1 MKLIDKLKELV
12 KAPNLQLQ
20 SDKEVAE
27 LFTSYLSSYIN
38 ESASNT
44 KMNIFDPKNKK
55 HILILREE
63 LSRAKHLIESYNEEE
78 IWNAMSDPERS
89 QALLSADD
97 DMGPDFADEFTD
109 TPWLD
114 IPDVITNR
122 IDLRTYA
129 KPEKEKLSR
138 QDFLSKDRD
147 MRGMSYQS
155 KENDA
160 YKRFIEAYLKKQNIQ
175 IDYNQSRP
183 LYKALNQLSKDQVRD
198 LFFKAHEFRAS
209 LSKFVPPTPEQEEES
224 ARNMANIINQDRID
238 NPGFSRD

>member
-1 MKLIDKLKELV
+1 MENK
-12 KAPNLQLQ
+12 
-20 SDKEVAE
+20 
-27 LFTSYLSSYIN
+27 IN
-38 ESASNT
+38 I
-44 KMNIFDPKNKK
+44 NIFDLNNKK
-55 HILILREE
+55 HLVILKEE
-63 LSRAKHLIESYNEEE
+63 LIRARQLMESYNEES

-89 QALLSADD
+89 QALMSADD

-109 TPWLD
+109 TPWLK
-114 IPDVITNR
+114 IPDVVTNR
-122 IDLRTYA
+122 IDLRSYA
-129 KPEKEKLSR
+129 KQDAEKLSR
-138 QDFLSKDRD
+138 QDFMSKSMD
-147 MRGMSYQS
+147 MRGMSNQS

-209 LSKFVPPTPEQEEES
+209 MSNFVPPTPEEEADS
-224 ARNMANIINQDRID
+224 VNNMANIINQDRID

>member
-1 MKLIDKLKELV
+1 MK
-12 KAPNLQLQ
+12 
-20 SDKEVAE
+20 
-27 LFTSYLSSYIN
+27 
-38 ESASNT
+38 
-44 KMNIFDPKNKK
+44 IFDPHNKT
-55 HILILREE
+55 HLRILKEE
-63 LSRAKHLIESYNEEE
+63 LIRARRLIESYNEEE
-78 IWNAMSDPERS
+78 MWNSMSDPERS

-122 IDLRTYA
+122 IDLRPYA
-129 KPEKEKLSR
+129 KPEKEQLSR

-147 MRGMSYQS
+147 MRGMSNQS

-160 YKRFIEAYLKKQNIQ
+160 YKQFIEAYLKKQNIQ
-175 IDYNQSRP
+175 VDYNQHRP

-209 LSKFVPPTPEQEEES
+209 MSKFVPPTPEQEEES
-224 ARNMANIINQDRID
+224 ARNIAIWRNQDRID
-238 NPGFSRD
+238 NPGFSRE